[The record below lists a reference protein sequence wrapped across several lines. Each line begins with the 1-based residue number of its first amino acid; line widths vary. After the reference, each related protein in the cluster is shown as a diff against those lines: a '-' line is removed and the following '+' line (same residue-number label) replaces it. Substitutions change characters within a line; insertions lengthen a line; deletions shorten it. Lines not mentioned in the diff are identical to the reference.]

1 MSHWLRKRK
10 GVGSAPLWLVR
21 HDHIRLLVLLQ
32 AVADALQDDHDTPVQ
47 GLEVRLP
54 QHGRYRILLQGLTHR
69 LRQRFGTVVES
80 KIGGGVE
87 GSMLELVQR
96 DRKEGCWLTLE
107 EPREWIPGWGSTA
120 AREPKWS
127 ARHGRAFQS
136 HGHGPSAAG
145 MCHCQIFCNQMEVFI
160 DTIKVML
167 LFWVFIEWK
176 IIIYS
181 THKFNCS
188 NIVSGGRLT
197 ALSMRVA
204 IEMKYLFVL
213 LKYNDFVERL
223 IKSCTFRIM

>member
-47 GLEVRLP
+47 GLEVWLP

-96 DRKEGCWLTLE
+96 DRKEGCWLTWE
-107 EPREWIPGWGSTA
+107 EHREWIPGWGSTA
-120 AREPKWS
+120 TREPKWS

-145 MCHCQIFCNQMEVFI
+145 MCHCQIFCNQLRF
-160 DTIKVML
+160 
-167 LFWVFIEWK
+167 
-176 IIIYS
+176 
-181 THKFNCS
+181 
-188 NIVSGGRLT
+188 
-197 ALSMRVA
+197 LS
-204 IEMKYLFVL
+204 IP
-213 LKYNDFVERL
+213 LKYCFCFVSFYRVDNNNL
-223 IKSCTFRIM
+223 FDT